1 MTDNPSNPDDAQRPE
16 GEPRFSFADKR
27 KVNPEDGSVRSSG
40 GAPAPEGQ
48 GAQEPVDPI
57 DAEAAKLFEQAAAGD
72 GDSSAPADAG
82 DGDSSAPADAG
93 DGDSSAPADAGDS
106 SAPADAG
113 RVAELESKVTEL
125 TEQLKRDQAEYVN
138 SRRRIE
144 AAAEVSKEAAIAGV
158 LGSLIGVLD
167 DLELGR
173 QHGDIVEGT
182 PFHSIAQKLEEV
194 LVSHG
199 LSRFGAVGEEFDP
212 NRHEALMHE
221 AADDVETA
229 TISLVMQP
237 GYAMKDRV
245 LRPARVGTRG
255 PA

>member
-1 MTDNPSNPDDAQRPE
+1 MTENPSNPDDAQRPE
-16 GEPRFSFADKR
+16 GEPRFSFTDKR

-72 GDSSAPADAG
+72 
-82 DGDSSAPADAG
+82 
-93 DGDSSAPADAGDS
+93 GDS

-194 LVSHG
+194 LGSHG

>member
-1 MTDNPSNPDDAQRPE
+1 MTENQSSPDDAQRPE
-16 GEPRFSFADKR
+16 GEPRFSFTDKR
-27 KVNPEDGSVRSSG
+27 KVNPEDGTVRPSG
-40 GAPAPEGQ
+40 DAPASEGQ
-48 GAQEPVDPI
+48 SAQEQVDPI
-57 DAEAAKLFEQAAAGD
+57 DAEAAKLFEQAAAGED
-72 GDSSAPADAG
+72 GASA
-82 DGDSSAPADAG
+82 
-93 DGDSSAPADAGDS
+93 
-106 SAPADAG
+106 APADAG
-113 RVAELESKVTEL
+113 RVAELEGQVTAL

-167 DLELGR
+167 DIELGR

-194 LVSHG
+194 LGSHG
-199 LSRFGAVGEEFDP
+199 LKRFGAVGEEFDP
-212 NRHEALMHE
+212 NLHEALMHE
-221 AADDVETA
+221 DADDVETA

-237 GYAMKDRV
+237 GYAMNDRV

>member
-1 MTDNPSNPDDAQRPE
+1 MTENQSSPDDAQRPE
-16 GEPRFSFADKR
+16 GEPRFSFTDKR
-27 KVNPEDGSVRSSG
+27 KVNPEDGTVRPSG
-40 GAPAPEGQ
+40 DAPASEGQ
-48 GAQEPVDPI
+48 SAQEQADPI
-57 DAEAAKLFEQAAAGD
+57 DAEAAKLFEQAAAGED
-72 GDSSAPADAG
+72 GASA
-82 DGDSSAPADAG
+82 
-93 DGDSSAPADAGDS
+93 
-106 SAPADAG
+106 APADAG
-113 RVAELESKVTEL
+113 RVAELEGQVTAL

-194 LVSHG
+194 LGSHG
-199 LSRFGAVGEEFDP
+199 LKRFGAVGEEFDP
-212 NRHEALMHE
+212 NLHEALMHE
-221 AADDVETA
+221 DADDVETA

-237 GYAMKDRV
+237 GYAMRDRV

>member
-1 MTDNPSNPDDAQRPE
+1 MTENPSNPDDAQRPE
-16 GEPRFSFADKR
+16 GEPRFSFTDKR

-82 DGDSSAPADAG
+82 
-93 DGDSSAPADAGDS
+93 
-106 SAPADAG
+106 

-144 AAAEVSKEAAIAGV
+144 AAAEVSKEAAIAGI

-194 LVSHG
+194 LGSHG

>member
-1 MTDNPSNPDDAQRPE
+1 MTENQSSPDDAQRPE
-16 GEPRFSFADKR
+16 GEPRFSFTDKR
-27 KVNPEDGSVRSSG
+27 KVNPEDGTVRPSG
-40 GAPAPEGQ
+40 GAPASEGQ
-48 GAQEPVDPI
+48 GAQEQVDPI
-57 DAEAAKLFEQAAAGD
+57 DAEAAKLFEQAAADAD
-72 GDSSAPADAG
+72 GASA
-82 DGDSSAPADAG
+82 
-93 DGDSSAPADAGDS
+93 
-106 SAPADAG
+106 APADAG
-113 RVAELESKVTEL
+113 RIAELEGQVTAL

-144 AAAEVSKEAAIAGV
+144 GAAEVSKEAAVAGV

-194 LVSHG
+194 LGSHG
-199 LSRFGAVGEEFDP
+199 LKRFGAVGEEFDP
-212 NRHEALMHE
+212 NLHEALMHE
-221 AADDVETA
+221 DADDVETA

-255 PA
+255 PS